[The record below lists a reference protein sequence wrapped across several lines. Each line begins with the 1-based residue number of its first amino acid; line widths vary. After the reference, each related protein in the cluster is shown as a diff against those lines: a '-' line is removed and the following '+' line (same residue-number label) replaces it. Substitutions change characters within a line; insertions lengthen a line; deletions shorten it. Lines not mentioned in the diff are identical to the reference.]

1 MRAAMLQMP
10 KDEAFYYFNSDDGF
24 ERGPVSATMLGR
36 LIREDQLHERTLVRR
51 VDGNTYHERRDL
63 FDNNGQLRK
72 DNEEIVEIEYFLD
85 DDEDAAQSPARPL
98 LMAATSKVSAPMSSM
113 PVCAISAG
121 DEEAVWDRRLR
132 RRLQNKKATH
142 TSDSESGDAAHAD
155 MVPFSNLSREEFINK
170 SQKIHE
176 AQAARA
182 LWSPSRNAA
191 FERVRVA
198 PMHRMQREE
207 VAKLQHKEE
216 EAVVFA
222 EAVEQE
228 EAVVFAERLNLGT
241 IELEQQDQAVQLRDA
256 EQKVEAIALAQRE
269 NAQRYVVMHQ
279 EQTHRAKRITEY
291 LCKEHTQHEER
302 CEVMVIEQRE
312 QEAKVEAAEH
322 LLWALNMDMTEQTA
336 MTEAMEFH
344 AKAAMEAVKEV
355 EEDEN
360 MSMSKRRLL
369 KRGLRR

>member
-1 MRAAMLQMP
+1 
-10 KDEAFYYFNSDDGF
+10 
-24 ERGPVSATMLGR
+24 
-36 LIREDQLHERTLVRR
+36 
-51 VDGNTYHERRDL
+51 
-63 FDNNGQLRK
+63 
-72 DNEEIVEIEYFLD
+72 
-85 DDEDAAQSPARPL
+85 
-98 LMAATSKVSAPMSSM
+98 
-113 PVCAISAG
+113 
-121 DEEAVWDRRLR
+121 
-132 RRLQNKKATH
+132 
-142 TSDSESGDAAHAD
+142 
-155 MVPFSNLSREEFINK
+155 MVPFSNLSREEFIK
-170 SQKIHE
+170 KIQKIHE
-176 AQAARA
+176 AQAARV

-198 PMHRMQREE
+198 PMHRVQREE
-207 VAKLQHKEE
+207 VAKLQHKQE

-222 EAVEQE
+222 EAVERE
-228 EAVVFAERLNLGT
+228 EAVVHYARVKAKQDAGKLHEQRCEGGEELGLRLRFKNLGT

-279 EQTHRAKRITEY
+279 E
-291 LCKEHTQHEER
+291 HEER

-312 QEAKVEAAEH
+312 QEAKVEAAER

>member
-10 KDEAFYYFNSDDGF
+10 KDEAFYYFNSDAGF
-24 ERGPVSATMLGR
+24 ERGPFSATMLGR

-51 VDGNTYHERRDL
+51 VDGNTYHERSDL

-155 MVPFSNLSREEFINK
+155 MVPFSNLSREEFIK
-170 SQKIHE
+170 KIQKIHE
-176 AQAARA
+176 AQAARV

-191 FERVRVA
+191 FKRIRVA

-279 EQTHRAKRITEY
+279 E
-291 LCKEHTQHEER
+291 HEER